1 MKRFKQ
7 TLSLALAGVMVTAAP
22 VTAFAASP
30 EFARS
35 AEEWAKLR
43 EYDELEGLIQEYNAT
58 VQTNNLDLAEFKRK
72 YGDTKDDVSSKYRD
86 MADEIYSSITYP
98 DSDEATYGMMVGSV
112 VMAEVQAKNMESQMI
127 TCRTVRSST

>member
-43 EYDELEGLIQEYNAT
+43 DNTIEYDELEGLIQE
-58 VQTNNLDLAEFKRK
+58 
-72 YGDTKDDVSSKYRD
+72 
-86 MADEIYSSITYP
+86 
-98 DSDEATYGMMVGSV
+98 
-112 VMAEVQAKNMESQMI
+112 
-127 TCRTVRSST
+127 